1 MVRAVLSIVGILAAV
16 AVLTWCFGITVPQV
30 TTNVPALNR
39 SVARTV
45 GLMQGGAS
53 ENGRT
58 TADAVPGAANA
69 APATPLAPVAPS
81 SAPPFPPGALSPAPA
96 ASPHPDQ
103 PEIITPYSGDH
114 LNPAHIQEIEPP
126 ALAWT
131 APQPLPAH
139 RNWTWDVGNREFTN
153 VVVTHVDADLVTI
166 ASDSGTA
173 QIDIALLPP
182 EIRRELNYDPALA
195 EQAAAARS
203 AQAAASKP

>member
-1 MVRAVLSIVGILAAV
+1 MVRAVLSIVGILATV
-16 AVLTWCFGITVPQV
+16 AVMMWCFGITVPQV
-30 TTNVPALNR
+30 TTNMPALNH

-58 TADAVPGAANA
+58 PADAGPGAANA
-69 APATPLAPVAPS
+69 PAPATPAAPS
-81 SAPPFPPGALSPAPA
+81 GAPPFLPNVPLPAPA
-96 ASPHPDQ
+96 AAPRPDQ

-114 LNPAHIQEIEPP
+114 LNPTHIQGIEPT

-153 VVVTHVDADLVTI
+153 VVITHVDADLVNIT
-166 ASDSGTA
+166 SDSGTA